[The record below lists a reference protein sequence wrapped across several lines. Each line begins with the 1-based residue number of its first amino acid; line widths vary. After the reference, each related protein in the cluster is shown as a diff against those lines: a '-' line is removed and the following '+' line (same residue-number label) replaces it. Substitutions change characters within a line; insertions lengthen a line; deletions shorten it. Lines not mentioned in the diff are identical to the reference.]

1 MATKKVVNASE
12 ASITEGSAQ
21 TQYTKGQF
29 VTSNRFSTLE
39 KDVLAGLMQ
48 EDKTYTLEQANKMLA
63 QFLTKEAF

>member
-1 MATKKVVNASE
+1 MDTKKAVKASE
-12 ASITEGSAQ
+12 ASITEGSVQ

-29 VTSNRFSTLE
+29 VTSNHFSALE